1 MPTTHYAS
9 RQFLEQKGLD
19 IDWRID
25 ITSQKKKR
33 KINGDIPLN
42 LKRVSDEVI
51 WVRDGGEHPVYILQ
65 AEDGAS
71 DDTDDDMVWVL
82 WLSNGKKECIYNSQ
96 IIVDGLRGRKR
107 QRANFYA
114 EDKDKDMD
122 VLEHNKK
129 NKSKKIK
136 KTVSPVRV
144 SKYLSPQYQAE
155 KQAEDLAV
163 KDQDVNV
170 SENNKK
176 NKSEKLKSSED
187 IAPAEEVE
195 EDDVPTTDHKV
206 SDETC
211 PVDGKTV
218 QVSKRGLYSRDGFT
232 QKEFNANMQQ
242 LQMSQSSNP
251 KQQQCSMQPQYQ
263 QTQPQYI
270 DRVSQPYAQEGLIS
284 CNTLQHSS
292 MMLQCGMQ
300 LVANAINRHKAEFYN
315 LLKAKRNG
323 VTEMEET
330 RKRNLAVAMKAANA
344 IMLPEQVVLSQLIK
358 AEQEATDLC
367 IFTLQKEKK
376 DGFIGTNLDVNHRSS
391 EYLCLPPKQSSA
403 QRRQGKQPKGTGK
416 DQVEEANKRRDS

>member
-1 MPTTHYAS
+1 MLEPSNDGSVVIPLVILSIQYSKGKYAMPTTHYAS

-19 IDWRID
+19 IDWHIDED
-25 ITSQKKKR
+25 ITNPQKKKR
-33 KINGDIPLN
+33 EINDIPSN

-65 AEDGAS
+65 VEDSAS
-71 DDTDDDMVWVL
+71 DDTDDDMVWVQ
-82 WLSNGKKECIYNSQ
+82 WLSNGKKECIHRNQ
-96 IIVDGLRGRKR
+96 IIRDGLRGRKR

-176 NKSEKLKSSED
+176 NKSEKNKSSEY
-187 IAPAEEVE
+187 IASSGAVE
-195 EDDVPTTDHKV
+195 EDDVPATDHKV

-211 PVDGKTV
+211 PVDGRAA
-218 QVSKRGLYSRDGFT
+218 QVSKGGLYSRDGYT
-232 QKEFNANMQQ
+232 QKEFNPKIQQ
-242 LQMSQSSNP
+242 LQSSQLSNP
-251 KQQQCSMQPQYQ
+251 KQQYNMQPQHQ
-263 QTQPQYI
+263 QTQTQLAC
-270 DRVSQPYAQEGLIS
+270 D
-284 CNTLQHSS
+284 TLQHSN

-300 LVANAINRHKAEFYN
+300 LVANAINRHKAEFFN
-315 LLKAKRNG
+315 LLKTETIG
-323 VTEMEET
+323 VTEINET
-330 RKRNLAVAMKAANA
+330 REKNLAVAMKAANA
-344 IMLPEQVVLSQLIK
+344 IMLSEQVVLSQLIK

-367 IFTLQKEKK
+367 IFALQKKKK
-376 DGFIGTNLDVNHRSS
+376 DGFIGTNVYRSS
-391 EYLCLPPKQSSA
+391 EYLCLPPKSSSA
-403 QRRQGKQPKGTGK
+403 QRRQGKK
-416 DQVEEANKRRDS
+416 S